1 MKYITGFILLI
12 CCSVFAAAQTDTVTK
27 YTNGNLLLR
36 QQQNLRL
43 MSPAGVELGRW
54 KDVLQTIKRQDRSLS
69 IVRITDST
77 GKRRTGLFDQLNG
90 LFVLPMQYEQIIQE
104 DVKGIFETRI
114 GKKAGYFNVINGKSI
129 PAVFDDARRHLNP
142 SWYIVS
148 ISGPRNCGYVY
159 NDQFQLLDSIP
170 GMKSVSNRIVSG
182 NREWFQI
189 NMTDCKGL
197 LDKENK
203 LVVRKEWQHIHDIKG
218 MTAIINNGKGIG
230 LFNLE
235 TGKLVKPYSFT
246 EYRLDYFSSQVFLQK
261 GNQWLL
267 IDKLGKELFSFIA
280 EDVEYSQR
288 GETGGFY
295 FKQNGMWG
303 VMNNKGKVVRTPVWE
318 TIERGTVGG
327 FSGNYKGKPRQYY
340 AGVYQSINGE
350 EVLTGIRQL
359 TPDEVTAAYPDQTK
373 VITDEPKAV
382 FEMTNL
388 PEAQS
393 PIRHEEDED
402 KVFVKMEVDP
412 RFTNSE
418 ENEKTELRQR
428 IDTYKKEHKIKKTG
442 TVVVKLVV
450 ERDGKISSTTIVSS
464 ADPLLTEAA
473 KNLLS
478 TITSWRPGI
487 QNGRNVRGEKTL
499 IVEW

>member
-1 MKYITGFILLI
+1 MRKITSFILLLTCAVQI
-12 CCSVFAAAQTDTVTK
+12 NAQSDTLK
-27 YTNGNLLLR
+27 KFSNGNILLR
-36 QQQNLRL
+36 QQQNMRL

-54 KDVLQTIKRQDRSLS
+54 KDILQNIKNQGKSLS

-77 GKRRTGLFDQLNG
+77 GKRRTGLFDQLTG
-90 LFVLPMQYEQIIQE
+90 VFVLPMQYEQLIPADIN
-104 DVKGIFETRI
+104 KGILETHI
-114 GKKAGYFNVINGKSI
+114 GKKVGYFNLINGRSI
-129 PAVFDDARRHLNP
+129 PAVFDDARKHLNAD
-142 SWYIVS
+142 WYIVS

-170 GMKSVSNRIVSG
+170 EMKSVINRFVSG
-182 NREWFQI
+182 NREWLQI

-197 LDKENK
+197 LDKDNK
-203 LVVRKEWQHIHDIKG
+203 LVFRKEWQHIHDIKG
-218 MTAIINNGKGIG
+218 VTAIINNGKRIG
-230 LFNLE
+230 LFDLA
-235 TGKLVKPYSFT
+235 TRKLVHPFSFT
-246 EYRLDYFSSQVFLQK
+246 DYWPDYSSGQDFLQN

-267 IDKLGKELFSFIA
+267 IDKLGKELFSFTA
-280 EDVEYSQR
+280 EEVEFSQR

-295 FKQNGMWG
+295 FKQQGLWG
-303 VMNNKGKVVRTPVWE
+303 VMNNKGKVVRSPVWE

-340 AGVYQSINGE
+340 AGEYKVINGE
-350 EVLTGIRQL
+350 KVLAGIRQL
-359 TPDEVTAAYPDQTK
+359 TPDEVTAAYPDQSM
-373 VITDEPKAV
+373 VIQDQPKSLV
-382 FEMTNL
+382 EMANL
-388 PEAQS
+388 PDAPGPS
-393 PIRHEEDED
+393 REEEEN
-402 KVFVKMEVDP
+402 KIYVKMEVDP

-428 IDTYKKEHKIKKTG
+428 IDTYKKEHKIKKKG
-442 TVVVKLVV
+442 IVVVKLVV
-450 ERDGKISSTTIVSS
+450 EKDGKISSTTIISS

-499 IVEW
+499 VVEW